1 VNLEVG
7 PVANSNAGTGEVR
20 LAEVSE
26 KLERVREWL
35 RISDLNAALFT
46 TQPGVAW
53 VTGGLEDRVV
63 RNEEPGLVWVA
74 VDASSAHMI
83 TNNVEEPRLVA
94 EANLD
99 IRGFELHVT
108 PWYKPGGLAA
118 AAAELVGE
126 TRLATDGHGPGI
138 AVLDQYATLRLP
150 LTSQEMERLAEL
162 GADCAEALEQ
172 VLMGWRPEER
182 ERELAARIAAGLE
195 ERGIL
200 PSVLLV
206 GGSERRRLFRH
217 PVPTNAV
224 TGKDALAVIVGLR
237 GGLNI
242 SCSRS
247 VSAGEPPADLE
258 LKHRTACA
266 VEAAMIAATRPGRSW
281 ESALEA
287 GQRAYEEGGFPG
299 EWQAHWQGGP
309 VGYLSREFDVV
320 PNTANSASRILAG
333 SGFAWNPTVQGGK
346 SEDTFIV
353 TNNGVRP
360 VSNTATWPQ
369 LVFDTPLGAIGRPAI
384 LRL

>member
-1 VNLEVG
+1 
-7 PVANSNAGTGEVR
+7 

>member
-1 VNLEVG
+1 M
-7 PVANSNAGTGEVR
+7 ANPALDPGAGAGEDR
-20 LAEVSE
+20 TPEVSA

-35 RISDLNAALFT
+35 RVSDLNAALFT

-63 RNEEPGLVWVA
+63 RNEEPSLVWVV

-83 TNNVEEPRLVA
+83 TSNVEEPRLVA

-99 IRGFELHVT
+99 ARGFQLHVT
-108 PWYKPGGLAA
+108 PWYSPGGLAA
-118 AAAELVGE
+118 VAAELVGE

-138 AVLDQYATLRLP
+138 AVPGQYAALRLP
-150 LTSQEMERLAEL
+150 LTSQEMERLAGL
-162 GADCAEALEQ
+162 GADCADALEQ
-172 VLMGWRPEER
+172 VLTAWRPGER
-182 ERELAARIAAGLE
+182 ECELAGRIAAGLE

-206 GGSERRRLFRH
+206 AGSERRRLFRH
-217 PVPTNAV
+217 PIPTDAV
-224 TGKDALAVIVGLR
+224 TGSDALAIIDGVR

-247 VSAGEPPADLE
+247 VSAGQPSEDLD
-258 LKHRTACA
+258 LRHRTACA

-287 GQRAYEEGGFPG
+287 GERAYEQGGFPG
-299 EWQAHWQGGP
+299 EWRAHGQGGP
-309 VGYLSREFDVV
+309 IGYLSREFDVV
-320 PNTANSASRILAG
+320 PNAVNAASVILAG
-333 SGFAWNPTVQGGK
+333 SAFAWNPTVQGGK

-353 TNNGVRP
+353 TNHGVRP
-360 VSNTATWPQ
+360 VSNTASWPQ
-369 LVFDTPLGAIGRPAI
+369 VVFDTPLGPISRPAM